1 MTFQDHS
8 DDLLSDIRE
17 ARAELTVAKSQQ
29 AAQARKIGPIPTAT
43 VRYHV
48 TLWVVLSYL
57 AYVLLVGVFI
67 VFGND
72 AAKTATLV
80 DILKTLLF
88 PIVMLV
94 IGFYFGS
101 SKSE

>member
-1 MTFQDHS
+1 MTFQDH
-8 DDLLSDIRE
+8 DLRVDIQ
-17 ARAELTVAKSQQ
+17 RALAQVEVAQTQQ
-29 AAQARKIGPIPTAT
+29 AVRALKIGPIPTAT

-48 TLWVVLSYL
+48 TLCVLLSYL
-57 AYVLLVGVFI
+57 ACVLLVGVFI
-67 VFGND
+67 VFGSD

-80 DILKTLLF
+80 DILKTLLL

>member
-1 MTFQDHS
+1 MTFQD
-8 DDLLSDIRE
+8 DDLRADIQR
-17 ARAELTVAKSQQ
+17 ARAQVDLAETEQ
-29 AAQARKIGPIPTAT
+29 AVRARKIGPIPTAT
-43 VRYHV
+43 VRYRV
-48 TLWVVLSYL
+48 TLWVLLSYL
-57 AYVLLVGVFI
+57 VYVLLVGAFI

-72 AAKTATLV
+72 AAKTITLI